1 MHMHLN
7 VLTKEQKQLLPLLA
21 KFNKNYILVGGTAVA
36 LYLGHRYS
44 IDFDLFNDKQIKR
57 KQIKNIIA
65 QNGFTVD
72 NLIYEAFDQLHL
84 LINNV
89 KITFYQFPHTIRTS
103 NTLDEIINMPDL
115 LTLAAMKAYA
125 LGGRAKW
132 KDYVDLFIILKTNYS
147 FNEISNKAKELF
159 DNFFNVKLFKEQLS
173 YFEDLDYSEPIEW
186 ILDNPPSDEEIKS
199 FLIQQAI
206 QEF

>member
-1 MHMHLN
+1 MHLN